1 MGFPWCQIEAVQSQ
15 IGLLFLFS
23 HGLFPVVSY
32 VSEEMLGIQFRD
44 RYVNQPQHWTHWQV
58 KWITV
63 MLQCIVLLENQVDI
77 LCSMSHSFLNSF
89 CGGRAHC
96 PAGDQ
101 VSLFYDSVWVGVCQV
116 ASTWIPG
123 QVITAEH
130 CIVVRWSMLFTG
142 TVCGFNVVGDRVIS
156 HGHILLIINV
166 ALKTQWD
173 LKNYNGCGTLCRT
186 SAESQLFFFYLYRP
200 QGIEC
205 SFWFFFKSHHS

>member
-23 HGLFPVVSY
+23 HGLSPVVSY

-44 RYVNQPQHWTHWQV
+44 GYVNQPQHWTHWRV
-58 KWITV
+58 KWMSNVT
-63 MLQCIVLLENQVDI
+63 MH
-77 LCSMSHSFLNSF
+77 CSAGKTRMTSCALSHSFLNSF

-116 ASTWIPG
+116 ASTWMPG

-130 CIVVRWSMLFTG
+130 CIVVRCSMLFTG
-142 TVCGFNVVGDRVIS
+142 TVCGFKLWVMGLYHMVTYYE
-156 HGHILLIINV
+156 LL
-166 ALKTQWD
+166 L
-173 LKNYNGCGTLCRT
+173 
-186 SAESQLFFFYLYRP
+186 
-200 QGIEC
+200 
-205 SFWFFFKSHHS
+205 